1 MRLVTPLLQNDKST
15 INKVL
20 LFFSFF
26 IKICSVI
33 VLRFV
38 AGKFQLQIQKNK
50 CFFWGAQKPLLLKG
64 YENGKFSPKFRLL
77 FCIVDFVER
86 YKKIPAKVGTNPLAE
101 KIVQLPFVVNRS
113 CNGFLRFLNINL
125 PPRLSVFFLC
135 KNFKCRTCI
144 LERRIYECYV
154 NQNLCQSIWYAP
166 LIFFSCII
174 DMPAFS
180 SHMFFPTL
188 TYVLSH
194 P

>member
-1 MRLVTPLLQNDKST
+1 MRSVTSLLQNDKST
-15 INKVL
+15 LNKVENTPFL
-20 LFFSFF
+20 LIFFI

-77 FCIVDFVER
+77 FCIGD
-86 YKKIPAKVGTNPLAE
+86 
-101 KIVQLPFVVNRS
+101 
-113 CNGFLRFLNINL
+113 LRFLNRNL
-125 PPRLSVFFLC
+125 PPRLSVSFLC